1 MAKVIIMPKLGFT
14 QEEGSLMGW
23 HKKVGDTVRKGEP
36 FFDVHTDKSVVT
48 IDAAESGTLLKIAV
62 ENEETVPVFTPI
74 AVVGEAGEDPDAAL
88 KAHVMDVAPDAAV
101 TADFDD
107 EPAPAPAEQEAAP
120 SAEGLKLTPKARK
133 LIADEKYDMASIAR
147 IRGTGYEGG
156 ITARDIKASPL
167 ARKLAEKTGTPL
179 ETVTG
184 TGAGGKVMKRD
195 VERPQRRLPPPYPA
209 TTSASPGPRPIRAC
223 GRSSATACPRASSR
237 PPTCTSRIPWIPPTS
252 RPSAGCSTSRASR
265 RLPCPTC

>member
-147 IRGTGYEGG
+147 IR
-156 ITARDIKASPL
+156 
-167 ARKLAEKTGTPL
+167 
-179 ETVTG
+179 
-184 TGAGGKVMKRD
+184 
-195 VERPQRRLPPPYPA
+195 
-209 TTSASPGPRPIRAC
+209 
-223 GRSSATACPRASSR
+223 
-237 PPTCTSRIPWIPPTS
+237 
-252 RPSAGCSTSRASR
+252 
-265 RLPCPTC
+265 